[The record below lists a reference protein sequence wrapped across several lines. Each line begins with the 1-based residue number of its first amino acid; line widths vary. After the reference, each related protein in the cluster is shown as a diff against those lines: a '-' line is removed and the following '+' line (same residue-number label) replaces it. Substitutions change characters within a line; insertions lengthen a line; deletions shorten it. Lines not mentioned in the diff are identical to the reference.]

1 MSENRNT
8 AKVVSKYL
16 FKVVILPF
24 LSPYYNFIAA
34 KSYAHSVREISEKF
48 GTSSSAETAVF
59 A

>member
-16 FKVVILPF
+16 LKSSYCHFYRLITI
-24 LSPYYNFIAA
+24 SIAA
-34 KSYAHSVREISEKF
+34 KSYAHSVREMSEKF